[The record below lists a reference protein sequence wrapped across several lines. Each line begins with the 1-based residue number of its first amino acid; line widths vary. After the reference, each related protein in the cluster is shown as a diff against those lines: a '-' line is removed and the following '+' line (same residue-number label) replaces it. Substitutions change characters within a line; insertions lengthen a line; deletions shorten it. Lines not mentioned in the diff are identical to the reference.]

1 MITESYGDF
10 CSWFETT
17 NQGKWVSK
25 AVPCFEGE
33 IIGLKCRHCQ
43 HLPFPVTR
51 QSSGVGWH
59 IGKFTRH
66 LNADKVCP
74 SQVESSM
81 LMDTSEN
88 VSLNLLDLMTLF
100 VSS

>member
-1 MITESYGDF
+1 MIKESYQEF

-25 AVPCFEGE
+25 AVPSFEGE

-43 HLPFPVTR
+43 HLPFPVTK
-51 QSSGVGWH
+51 QSSDVGWH

-74 SQVESSM
+74 NQATM
-81 LMDTSEN
+81 LMDTSDK
-88 VSLNLLDLMTLF
+88 VSMTLDF
-100 VSS
+100 MILFMSN